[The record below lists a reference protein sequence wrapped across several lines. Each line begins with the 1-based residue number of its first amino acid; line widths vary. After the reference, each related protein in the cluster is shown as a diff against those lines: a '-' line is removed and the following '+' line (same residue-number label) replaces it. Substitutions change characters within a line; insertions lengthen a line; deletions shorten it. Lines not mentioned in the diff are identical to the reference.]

1 MKTCVAAAI
10 LVVSFAARTLAE
22 EIYVL
27 LCIQGMI

>member
-10 LVVSFAARTLAE
+10 LVVFAARTLAE